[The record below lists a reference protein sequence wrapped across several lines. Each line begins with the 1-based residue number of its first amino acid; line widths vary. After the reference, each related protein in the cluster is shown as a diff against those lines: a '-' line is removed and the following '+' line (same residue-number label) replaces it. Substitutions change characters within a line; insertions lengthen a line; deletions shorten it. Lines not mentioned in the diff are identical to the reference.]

1 MQEAILKELVQGI
14 HEAIGNKLI
23 SIILYGS
30 VARGTDT
37 SESDIDVAVIMHGK
51 MDAAMEDTLS
61 DVIVDLNLKYDKV
74 FSVVDID
81 VAELNK
87 WGRVLP
93 YLQNVQNEGIVLW
106 KAA

>member
-1 MQEAILKELVQGI
+1 MRELVQGI
-14 HEAIGNKLI
+14 HKAIGSKLV

-30 VARGTDT
+30 VARGTNT
-37 SESDIDVAVIMHGK
+37 NESDVDVAVIMHGK
-51 MDAAMEDTLS
+51 MDDVMEDALS

-81 VAELNK
+81 IAELEK
-87 WGRVLP
+87 WGNVTP
-93 YLQNVQNEGIVLW
+93 YLKNVQNEGIVLW

>member
-1 MQEAILKELVQGI
+1 MQETIFKELVQGI
-14 HEAIGNKLI
+14 QKTVGNKLI

-37 SESDIDVAVIMHGK
+37 NESDIDVAVIMNGK
-51 MDAAMEDTLS
+51 MDDAMEDALS
-61 DVIVDLNLKYDKV
+61 DIIVDLNLKYDKV

-87 WGRVLP
+87 WGKVLP
-93 YLQNVQNEGIVLW
+93 YFKNVQNEGIILW